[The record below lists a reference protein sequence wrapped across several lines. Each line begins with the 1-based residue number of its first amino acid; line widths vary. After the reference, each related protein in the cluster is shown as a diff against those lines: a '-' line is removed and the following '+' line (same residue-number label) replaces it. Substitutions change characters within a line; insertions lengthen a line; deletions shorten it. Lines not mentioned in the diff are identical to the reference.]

1 MAQTIKRKPQGVRR
15 AAATRNNARKVRKA
29 RSTTGMVVDAL
40 MRWLPFTEEQLHRVF
55 LAAILGGA
63 VVLAWFV
70 ASLAGVPALAAQQV
84 ATLAGDAG
92 FEVRFIDVRGVQR
105 MNALKVYNAA
115 LDQKDQAMPLVDIEA
130 VRQKLLQLSWV
141 KDARV
146 SRRLPDSLV
155 IDIVERQPHAVLK
168 KPGRLVLIDETGHEL
183 EPISEANAKGE
194 LLIEGPGAGQQ
205 VAALGQL
212 LDAAPALKAQ
222 VTGAEWVGNRRWNL
236 TFKTGQ
242 VLALPQGDKD
252 SADALVSFARLD
264 GVNRLLGGKVAS
276 FDMRAPER
284 IYMRIPGRSEAS
296 SVPATA
302 PSEEAQQE

>member
-55 LAAILGGA
+55 LAVILGGA

-141 KDARV
+141 KDARI

-168 KPGRLVLIDETGHEL
+168 KPGRLVLIDVM
-183 EPISEANAKGE
+183 SC
-194 LLIEGPGAGQQ
+194 
-205 VAALGQL
+205 
-212 LDAAPALKAQ
+212 
-222 VTGAEWVGNRRWNL
+222 
-236 TFKTGQ
+236 
-242 VLALPQGDKD
+242 
-252 SADALVSFARLD
+252 ALVRL
-264 GVNRLLGGKVAS
+264 
-276 FDMRAPER
+276 
-284 IYMRIPGRSEAS
+284 
-296 SVPATA
+296 
-302 PSEEAQQE
+302 